1 MGAALTRDLIIV
13 EYVEKKN
20 EKETLTIVNPAKNVL
35 EGVVDLPS
43 VVDESV
49 TESPVADSSEA
60 PEADD
65 LTEEEDSEDLDTPE
79 NEWTRLHEVGNTAIV
94 KKNNLGNSVLM
105 ILLPP
110 LLAIFLPLI
119 PFIPIIVSFM
129 NHRL

>member
-79 NEWTRLHEVGNTAIV
+79 NEWAHLHEVGNTGVV
-94 KKNNLGNSVLM
+94 KKNNLGNSVLIM
-105 ILLPP
+105 LLPP